1 MLPYQRRKGPMRI
14 EQLQLFY
21 QKGDFDSAKFES
33 LENVEIFK
41 SIGKSVYDAFEQ
53 FVRYPLVEF
62 DLTTRSNMLNNL
74 VVNSIQ
80 RNCETERFLFYPTL
94 TSTRRSLAI
103 LDNQYILFFKKSPV
117 SNVKT
122 NQDDLI
128 KNQELDKHVI
138 FVVYTVD
145 EFWSSVKK
153 LELQYFSSPTVISY
167 TFDITDY
174 LKPGDDS
181 IRLVQPVDDP
191 SPIKPI
197 IKIKENDITKRNAQ

>member
-1 MLPYQRRKGPMRI
+1 MRI

-21 QKGDFDSAKFES
+21 QKGSFDSAKFES
-33 LENVEIFK
+33 QDNVEIFE
-41 SIGKSVYDAFEQ
+41 SIGKGVSDAVAQ
-53 FVRYPLVEF
+53 FTTYPLVEF

-80 RNCETERFLFYPTL
+80 RTCENERFLFHPTL

-103 LDNQYILFFKKSPV
+103 LDNQYIFFFKKSPV

-153 LELQYFSSPTVISY
+153 LELQYFSSPTVVSY
-167 TFDITDY
+167 SFDISDY
-174 LKPGDDS
+174 LTPGDDS
-181 IRLVQPVDDP
+181 IKLVQPVDDP
-191 SPIKPI
+191 NPVKPI
-197 IKIKENDITKRNAQ
+197 IKIKENDIAKRNAQ